1 MSNNLMMRD
10 DIHSMRDALSCE
22 SLSHTHTHTHTQHAG
37 VQVHYVFDPGNVGE
51 DQQVKQLASDLRS
64 IEMVMSAVLTPE
76 KLRSVAIFNNS
87 RKN

>member
-10 DIHSMRDALSCE
+10 DIHSMRDSLSCE
-22 SLSHTHTHTHTQHAG
+22 SLSHTHTHTQHAG